1 MNLRD
6 QFDDAKLR
14 ESIFGI
20 GLVSPYNAFLEPN
33 WELYVTGFKSAAD
46 QLVELHSEHMINYTA
61 YPVMFL
67 YRHYL
72 EIRLKHV
79 FITLTKF
86 QGGSTNFP
94 KGHDLK
100 VLWGKVRPLMEK
112 EWQTPDYLTYYDDIG
127 DRLAELQDADV
138 DSDGFR
144 YPVSTSN
151 TPSLKNIP
159 NPYAPH
165 KAVINLK
172 QAKDV
177 VAAMSQILDGTVYM
191 IEDLE
196 QLKKDAWELV
206 ARQHNGEA
214 SD

>member
-1 MNLRD
+1 
-6 QFDDAKLR
+6 
-14 ESIFGI
+14 
-20 GLVSPYNAFLEPN
+20 
-33 WELYVTGFKSAAD
+33 
-46 QLVELHSEHMINYTA
+46 MINFTV

-86 QGGSTNFP
+86 QGSSIDFP

-112 EWQTPDYLTYYDDIG
+112 EWHTPDYFTYYDDIG
-127 DRLAELQDADV
+127 DRLGELQDADI

-144 YPVSTSN
+144 YPVSKSN
-151 TPSLKNIP
+151 APSLKNIP

-165 KAVINLK
+165 KPVINLK

-177 VAAMSQILDGTVYM
+177 VAAMSQILDGTVFK

-196 QLKKDAWELV
+196 QQKKDAWELLT
-206 ARQHNGEA
+206 REYDGEA
-214 SD
+214 CD